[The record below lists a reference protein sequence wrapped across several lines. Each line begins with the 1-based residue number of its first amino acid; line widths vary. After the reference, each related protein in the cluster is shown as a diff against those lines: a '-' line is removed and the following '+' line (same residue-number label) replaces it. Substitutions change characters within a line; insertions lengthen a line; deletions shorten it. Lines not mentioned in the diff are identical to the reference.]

1 MWGGTLDAGF
11 SLARS
16 SVVLPELL
24 GQGWAMSVLDSGR
37 GLEAMKGTLFQ
48 EIELLVRSRRVRG
61 VDRKRLRSPTASVQ
75 IPPGHLPAVAQPGE
89 SPGPF
94 DAGFGEKGG
103 GGR

>member
-1 MWGGTLDAGF
+1 M
-11 SLARS
+11 
-16 SVVLPELL
+16 VLPELL

-61 VDRKRLRSPTASVQ
+61 VDRKRLRSPTASFQ
-75 IPPGHLPAVAQPGE
+75 IPPGHLPAVAQLGE

-94 DAGFGEKGG
+94 DAGFGEKGR